1 MSNRFY
7 FAYGSN
13 MNPDRIRERIPHARF
28 VGKATIYG
36 WKLVERLYADI
47 ERAKGHRVEGVL
59 YLVNDSE
66 ILRLDAYEGYPRI
79 YASVGVIAHVGLVGR
94 LQAFTYTMTD
104 ATKAERQGKAYPQD
118 YRLIC
123 SAGAQAHGVKDS
135 FKRKGDPV
143 RGISLTSGL
152 WWGDN

>member
-1 MSNRFY
+1 MTY
-7 FAYGSN
+7 
-13 MNPDRIRERIPHARF
+13 
-28 VGKATIYG
+28 
-36 WKLVERLYADI
+36 I
-47 ERAKGHRVEGVL
+47 ERAKGHRVEEVL

-66 ILRLDAYEGYPRI
+66 ILRLGAYEGYPRI

-104 ATKAERQGKAYPQD
+104 ATKAEQAYPQD

-143 RGISLTSGL
+143 RAISLTSGL
-152 WWGDN
+152 WWRGN